1 MYSCCRKGDHIL
13 EVNAHV
19 LYQATIDEAYNVLG
33 NLQPGTV
40 RLKIKRKKNLGN
52 ANLSKKSSL
61 ERPTKAKSDCGDNVL
76 AKWGN
81 MLDLRTPSKP
91 AQDGLADLMTP
102 ARHLTGK

>member
-1 MYSCCRKGDHIL
+1 M
-13 EVNAHV
+13 NAHV
-19 LYQATIDEAYNVLG
+19 LYQATLDEAYNVLG

-40 RLKIKRKKNLGN
+40 RLKIKRKKN
-52 ANLSKKSSL
+52 ANPSKKSSV
-61 ERPTKAKSDCGDNVL
+61 ERSTKAKSDNGDNAL

-91 AQDGLADLMTP
+91 VQEELADLMTP